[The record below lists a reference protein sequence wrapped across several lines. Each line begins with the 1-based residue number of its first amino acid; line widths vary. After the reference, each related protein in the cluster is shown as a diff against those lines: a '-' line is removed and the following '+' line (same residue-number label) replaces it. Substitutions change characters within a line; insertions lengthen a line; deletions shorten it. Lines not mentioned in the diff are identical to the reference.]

1 MNNNSIFSQAKIE
14 YTKQLIDILIAPIY
28 DKFMNIYNESKI
40 LYSKDTNI
48 DIIHIFRDE
57 LSKIPTWNNTIIEEE
72 VETIINISNCDWIDD
87 LITAVF
93 ISNTKIL
100 ASLNTNQKKIN
111 LIIPKTVNFIHK
123 CYINIARELWKNP
136 YLFDTNTSGYEQ
148 QQNIKSIEIIIKES
162 IEFTIRKLIPLKDII
177 KDQFD
182 ENEPQ
187 HTKELREL
195 LVDELKNLKN
205 EIDDKND
212 NEIDDKSDNEIND
225 NNVIINNDNEINDKN
240 DDIDET
246 KIHDID
252 ETKIHDNEINDK
264 NDDIDGTRIHDNEIT
279 DIITG
284 VDDVNKT
291 LIGDSIDNNDTNIT
305 EKDINN
311 IELNNMD
318 AVENTDNIEDIYDN
332 VDIIQKDIDSNLE
345 DDLKDDLKV
354 YKSITKPNQ
363 SNIEYINTG
372 AVDNYYKPYK
382 GDVKI
387 VKEDD
392 SSIPDSSIPDSS
404 IPEPEP
410 DNSVESLRVNSN
422 KDTEPGQ
429 GSMSESKLDQS
440 NLDSDRYE
448 GNPFFSKDTNFKE
461 YNIKKSEIDDDTE
474 TLDNFYNDVVD
485 MVSKKGVL
493 TEKETDKFTL
503 FDDAPEYT

>member
-212 NEIDDKSDNEIND
+212 NEIDDKSDNEING

-240 DDIDET
+240 DDIDE
-246 KIHDID
+246 
-252 ETKIHDNEINDK
+252 
-264 NDDIDGTRIHDNEIT
+264 TRIHDNEIT

-318 AVENTDNIEDIYDN
+318 AVENKDNIEDIYDN

-345 DDLKDDLKV
+345 EDLKDDLKV

-387 VKEDD
+387 VKED
-392 SSIPDSSIPDSS
+392 DSSIPDSS

>member
-1 MNNNSIFSQAKIE
+1 
-14 YTKQLIDILIAPIY
+14 
-28 DKFMNIYNESKI
+28 
-40 LYSKDTNI
+40 
-48 DIIHIFRDE
+48 
-57 LSKIPTWNNTIIEEE
+57 
-72 VETIINISNCDWIDD
+72 
-87 LITAVF
+87 
-93 ISNTKIL
+93 
-100 ASLNTNQKKIN
+100 
-111 LIIPKTVNFIHK
+111 
-123 CYINIARELWKNP
+123 
-136 YLFDTNTSGYEQ
+136 YEQ

-212 NEIDDKSDNEIND
+212 NEIDDKSDNEING

-318 AVENTDNIEDIYDN
+318 AVENKDNIEDIYDN

-354 YKSITKPNQ
+354 YKSITKPN
-363 SNIEYINTG
+363 
-372 AVDNYYKPYK
+372 
-382 GDVKI
+382 
-387 VKEDD
+387 
-392 SSIPDSSIPDSS
+392 
-404 IPEPEP
+404 
-410 DNSVESLRVNSN
+410 
-422 KDTEPGQ
+422 
-429 GSMSESKLDQS
+429 
-440 NLDSDRYE
+440 
-448 GNPFFSKDTNFKE
+448 
-461 YNIKKSEIDDDTE
+461 
-474 TLDNFYNDVVD
+474 
-485 MVSKKGVL
+485 
-493 TEKETDKFTL
+493 
-503 FDDAPEYT
+503 